1 MSPADDRKTVQI
13 LDSTLREGEQTP
25 GVCFPTHA
33 KLAIAEAL
41 DAVGVSF
48 IEAGHPVVS
57 PSIEAAV
64 RRIAGSGYRA
74 IIAGH
79 ARSLHDDVHRA
90 LECGIGFL
98 GVFYCVG
105 NHRLTN
111 VFKESLDTAVKRITR
126 VIEYAREQKPD
137 LVIRYTPEDTVR
149 SDWHNVVV
157 AASAAVEAGADII
170 SIADTTGSMIPGQRS
185 LHDFVLR
192 LREAL
197 AQRNCEPKIAVHCHN
212 DRGLALANALDAYH
226 AGADIIDTTVLGLGE
241 RTGIVDLAQLLV
253 VLTTDYG
260 LNGWNLPALPE
271 LYRTVSRYSGMP
283 IPATWP
289 MCGANA
295 FTHCAGVHT
304 HAATRNPVHYQSLDP
319 SVLGREMEVSLDH
332 MSGVASVQFAMDLID
347 ADTSDPDLV
356 RSVLAKVKEVGETG
370 RIVHQSELRDI
381 VEWCQR

>member
-1 MSPADDRKTVQI
+1 MSSVNNRKTVQV

-41 DAVGVSF
+41 DAVGVSV

-57 PSIEAAV
+57 PNIEAAV
-64 RRIAGSGYRA
+64 RRIAGAGYRA
-74 IIAGH
+74 VVAGH

-111 VFKESLDTAVKRITR
+111 VFKEDLDTAVKRITR

-149 SDWHNVVV
+149 SDWENVVV
-157 AASAAVEAGADII
+157 AASAAVEAGADVI

-271 LYRTVSRYSGMP
+271 LYRTVSRYSGIP
-283 IPATWP
+283 IPATLP

-295 FTHCAGVHT
+295 FMHCAGVHT
-304 HAATRNPVHYQSLDP
+304 HAATKNPVHYQSLDP

-332 MSGVASVQFAMDLID
+332 MSGIASVQFAMDLIE

-356 RSVLAKVKEVGETG
+356 RSVLIKVKEVGESG